1 MGRIHVFALRKEACL
16 VGLVLVSHS
25 EQLVDGLRA
34 IVSQFGGSDVP
45 VAVAG
50 GTDDGR
56 IGTTAPRIESAIR
69 SILDGGADGALV
81 LLDFGSAVLSVEV
94 ALEWLDPSDLARV
107 RVTDAPLVEGA
118 FLAGVQAST
127 GATLDE
133 VAEAAR
139 GWHSL
144 PKLPGA

>member
-1 MGRIHVFALRKEACL
+1 L

-25 EQLVDGLRA
+25 EQLVEGLRA

-45 VAVAG
+45 VAIAG

-56 IGTTAPRIESAIR
+56 IGTTAPRIEIAIR
-69 SILDGGADGALV
+69 SILDTSAEGALV
-81 LLDFGSAVLSVEV
+81 LLDFGSAMLSLEV
-94 ALEWLDPSDLARV
+94 ALEWLDPAERARV
-107 RVTDAPLVEGA
+107 RVSDAPLVEGA

-139 GWHSL
+139 GWQSL
-144 PKLPGA
+144 PKIPEA

>member
-1 MGRIHVFALRKEACL
+1 L

-25 EQLVDGLRA
+25 EQLVEGLRA
-34 IVSQFGGSDVP
+34 IVSQFGGADVP
-45 VAVAG
+45 VALAG

-56 IGTTAPRIESAIR
+56 IGTTAPRIETAIR
-69 SILDGGADGALV
+69 AVLDGGAEGALV
-81 LLDFGSAVLSVEV
+81 LLDFGSALLSLEV
-94 ALEWLDPSDLARV
+94 ALEWLEPSDRARV
-107 RVTDAPLVEGA
+107 RVSDSPLVEGA

-139 GWHSL
+139 GWQSL
-144 PKLPGA
+144 PKLPEA